1 MLEGIILMAILLGK
15 KVKLFSLSANREL
28 AEEIAESVG
37 VPLSSC
43 EVLHFADG
51 EINVQIN
58 ETVRGHNVF
67 IIQPT
72 SAPVND
78 HLMEIL
84 IMCDALKRASAKT
97 INLVIPYYGYSRQDR
112 KSRSRQPISAKLVA
126 DLLQTAGVNRV
137 ICMDIHAA
145 QIQGFFDIP
154 VDNFMGLPIIANY
167 LLDKKLEDV
176 VVVSPDHGGTTRA
189 REFAKVLDTT
199 IAIIDKRR
207 PEPNKAEVMNIIGNV
222 EGKTCILVDDMCD
235 TAGTLTIGAQAL
247 LDAGAKEVYA
257 ACTHGVLSGPAIERI
272 QNSCLKEMIITNTI
286 RLPEN
291 KKIDKL
297 KVLSVG
303 SLLGHGILR
312 ILSDEPLS
320 GLFTYSYDKSKREL
334 L

>member
-1 MLEGIILMAILLGK
+1 MSILLGK
-15 KVKLFSLSANREL
+15 KVKIFSLTANEEL
-28 AEEIAESVG
+28 ANEICESVG
-37 VPLSSC
+37 IPLSSC
-43 EVLHFADG
+43 DVLHFADG

-58 ETVRGHNVF
+58 ETVRGHHVF

-78 HLMEIL
+78 HLMELL

-112 KSRSRQPISAKLVA
+112 KARSRQPITAKLVA
-126 DLLQTAGVNRV
+126 DLLQTAGANRV

-145 QIQGFFDIP
+145 QIQGFFNIP
-154 VDNFMGLPIIANY
+154 VDNFMGLPILCNY
-167 LLDKKLEDV
+167 IMDKKLENV

-207 PEPNKAEVMNIIGNV
+207 PEPNKAEVMNIIGDV
-222 EGKTCILVDDMCD
+222 KGKVCVLVDDMCD
-235 TAGTLTIGAQAL
+235 TAGTLTVGAQAL
-247 LDAGAKEVYA
+247 LNAGATEVYA

-286 RLPEN
+286 KLSPER
-291 KKIDKL
+291 KIDKIT
-297 KVLSVG
+297 VLSVG
-303 SLLGHGILR
+303 QLLGHGILR

-320 GLFTYSYDKSKREL
+320 GLFTYSYDKNKREL

>member
-1 MLEGIILMAILLGK
+1 MSILLGK
-15 KVKLFSLSANREL
+15 KVKIFSLTSNVEL
-28 AEEIAESVG
+28 AQEIADAVG

-43 EVLHFADG
+43 DVLHFADG

-58 ETVRGHNVF
+58 ETVRGHNIFVV
-67 IIQPT
+67 QPT

-78 HLMEIL
+78 HLMELL
-84 IMCDALKRASAKT
+84 IMCDALKRASAKS

-112 KSRSRQPISAKLVA
+112 KARSRQPISAKLVA
-126 DLLQTAGVNRV
+126 DLLQVAGADRV
-137 ICMDIHAA
+137 ITMDIHAA
-145 QIQGFFDIP
+145 QEQGFFDIP
-154 VDNFMGLPIIANY
+154 VDNFMGLPILSNY
-167 LLDKKLEDV
+167 VMDKHLDNL

-189 REFAKVLDTT
+189 REFAKVVDTT

-207 PEPNKAEVMNIIGNV
+207 PEPNKAEVMNIIGDV
-222 EGKTCILVDDMCD
+222 KGKTCLLVDDMCD
-235 TAGTLTIGAQAL
+235 TCGTLTIGAEAL
-247 LDAGAKEVYA
+247 MKAGATEVYA

-272 QNSCLKEMIITNTI
+272 QNSCIKELIITNTI
-286 RLPEN
+286 KLAES
-291 KKIDKL
+291 KKIDKI

-303 SLLGHGILR
+303 QLLGHGILR

>member
-1 MLEGIILMAILLGK
+1 MAILLGK
-15 KVKLFSLSANREL
+15 KVKLFSLSANVEL

-37 VPLSSC
+37 IPLSSC
-43 EVLHFADG
+43 DILHFSDG

-67 IIQPT
+67 VIQPT

-78 HLMEIL
+78 HLMELL

-126 DLLQTAGVNRV
+126 DLLQVAGADRV

-154 VDNFMGLPIIANY
+154 VDNFMGLPVLANY
-167 LLDKKLEDV
+167 FIDKKLTDV

-222 EGKTCILVDDMCD
+222 AGKTCILVDDMCD
-235 TAGTLTIGAQAL
+235 TAGTLTIGAKAL
-247 LDAGAKEVYA
+247 MDAGAKEVYA
-257 ACTHGVLSGPAIERI
+257 ACTHGVLSGEAISRI
-272 QNSCLKEMIITNTI
+272 ANSCLKEMVITNTI
-286 RLPEN
+286 RLDES
-291 KKIDKL
+291 KRIDKIN
-297 KVLSVG
+297 VLSVG
-303 SLLGHGILR
+303 TLLGHGILR

-320 GLFTYSYDKSKREL
+320 GLFIYSYDKSKREL

>member
-1 MLEGIILMAILLGK
+1 MAILLGK
-15 KVKLFSLSANREL
+15 KVKIFSLSANRPL
-28 AEEIAESVG
+28 AEEIAESIG

-43 EVLHFADG
+43 DVLHFADG

-67 IIQPT
+67 VIQPT
-72 SAPVND
+72 SNPVND
-78 HLMEIL
+78 HLMELL

-126 DLLQTAGVNRV
+126 DLLQTAGADRV
-137 ICMDIHAA
+137 IFMDIHAS

-154 VDNFMGLPIIANY
+154 VDNFLGLPILANY
-167 LLDKKLEDV
+167 LIDKKFENAI
-176 VVVSPDHGGTTRA
+176 VVSPDHGGTTRA
-189 REFAKVLDTT
+189 REMAKVLDTT

-222 EGKTCILVDDMCD
+222 AGKTCILIDDMCD
-235 TAGTLTIGAQAL
+235 TAGTLTAGAQAL
-247 LDAGAKEVYA
+247 INAGAEKVLA
-257 ACTHGVLSGPAIERI
+257 VCTHGVLSGPAIERI
-272 QNSCLKEMIITNTI
+272 SNSCLEELIITNTI
-286 RLPEN
+286 RLDES
-291 KKIDKL
+291 KKCDKI

-303 SLLGHGILR
+303 TLLGHGILR

>member
-1 MLEGIILMAILLGK
+1 MAILLGK
-15 KVKLFSLSANREL
+15 KVKIFSLSANRPL
-28 AEEIAESVG
+28 AEEIAESIG

-43 EVLHFADG
+43 DIMHFADG

-72 SAPVND
+72 SKPVND
-78 HLMEIL
+78 NLMEVL

-126 DLLQTAGVNRV
+126 DLLQVAGVNRI

-145 QIQGFFDIP
+145 QIQGFFNIP
-154 VDNFMGLPIIANY
+154 VDNFIGLPILVNY
-167 LLDKKLEDV
+167 LLDKNLSDV

-207 PEPNKAEVMNIIGNV
+207 PEPNKAEVMNIIGTV
-222 EGKTCILVDDMCD
+222 EGKTCILVDDMVD
-235 TAGTLTIGAQAL
+235 TAGTLTAGAAAL
-247 LDAGAKEVYA
+247 MAAGAKEVYA
-257 ACTHGVLSGPAIERI
+257 ACTHGVLSGSAIERI
-272 QNSCLKEMIITNTI
+272 ENSCLKEMIITNTI
-286 RLPEN
+286 YLDES
-291 KKIDKL
+291 KKIDKI
-297 KVLSVG
+297 KILSVG
-303 SLLGHGILR
+303 TLLGHGILR